1 MTGHTGSVARSVEGD
16 TRREV
21 MLLLLKLG
29 PSTAGELGE
38 HLGLS
43 AAGVRRHLD
52 NLVDDQLAENCDALA
67 ISGQTQSRGRPAKQY
82 RLTELGRD
90 QFGHSYDDLAQLALA
105 QLREAGGDEAV
116 RTLARTRIAKIL
128 EGIEEAT
135 DHDEDTVERVARDVA
150 AALDQNGY
158 AATVTRAGAGVQIC
172 QHHCPV
178 ASAAADHPELCE
190 AEHEAI
196 SQVVGLHIQPL
207 ASIAD
212 GNGVCTTNIPL
223 AAKARTQTERSES

>member
-1 MTGHTGSVARSVEGD
+1 MTTQSRSVDGD

-52 NLVDDQLAENCDALA
+52 NLVDEKLAENCEALA
-67 ISGQTQSRGRPAKQY
+67 VSGQTQSRGRPAKQY
-82 RLTELGRD
+82 RLTELGRE
-90 QFGHSYDDLAQLALA
+90 QFGHSYDDLAQLAIT

-116 RTLARTRIAKIL
+116 RALARTRIQGIL
-128 EGIEEAT
+128 DGIEIA
-135 DHDEDTVERVARDVA
+135 DEDDADEVERVAREVA
-150 AALDQNGY
+150 AAFDKNGY
-158 AATVTRAGAGVQIC
+158 AATVTRAGSGVQIC

-196 SQVVGLHIQPL
+196 AHAVGLHVQPL
-207 ASIAD
+207 ASIAA

-223 AAKARTQTERSES
+223 AATARTQTERSGS